1 MSERLSLI
9 EIKSEIDWLAAMIK
23 APPDVL
29 PTYGYSN
36 DGAHPHIEVDARGYH
51 YVVRERG
58 QETDR
63 VTTTELQELLYHVF
77 EHVTFSL
84 ACQYEL
90 RHRVEG
96 QDFRRLLFR
105 YQVALLTMLS
115 AEWAEREAH
124 EHEHI
129 LERFPYD
136 DLAIA
141 RVDLAKMLR
150 EQGLTPEAAWMKA
163 CEEYPLP
170 ESNR

>member
-1 MSERLSLI
+1 MPQQYSLH
-9 EIKSEIDWLAAMIK
+9 EIKSQVDRLADQIE
-23 APPDVL
+23 APHSLL
-29 PTYGYSN
+29 PTYGHSL
-36 DGAHPHIEVDARGYH
+36 DGAHPHIEVDALGYH

-63 VTTTELQELLYHVF
+63 VTTAELEELLYHVF
-77 EHVTFSL
+77 KDVTFSL

-96 QDFRRLLFR
+96 QDFRRLLFG
-105 YQVALLTMLS
+105 YQVALLSMLS
-115 AEWAEREAH
+115 AEWAERETH

-129 LERFPYD
+129 LESFPYD

-150 EQGLTPEAAWMKA
+150 EQGLTPETAWLQA
-163 CEEYPLP
+163 CEKYPLP

>member
-1 MSERLSLI
+1 MPDQHSLD
-9 EIKSEIDWLAAMIK
+9 EIRAQVNRLAARIE
-23 APPDVL
+23 ATQSLL
-29 PTYGYSN
+29 PTYGSSI

-63 VTTTELQELLYHVF
+63 VTTNEFDELLYHVF
-77 EHVTFSL
+77 KHVTFSL

-105 YQVALLTMLS
+105 YQVALLSMLS
-115 AEWAEREAH
+115 PDWAEREAH

-129 LERFPYD
+129 LESFPYD

-141 RVDLAKMLR
+141 RVDLARTLR
-150 EQGLTPEAAWMKA
+150 KQGLVPEVAWRQA
-163 CEEYPLP
+163 CDRYPLP
-170 ESNR
+170 